1 MTNLTTNTTVQIARG
16 PYVLHQ
22 LARKIRSIFLGWQA
36 RRLQIASLR
45 RLKSRDLRDIGLIEH
60 DISAAD
66 RLPLSADVAT
76 NLYRA
81 SLGRSGNW

>member
-1 MTNLTTNTTVQIARG
+1 MTNFTTNMTVQIAQG
-16 PYVLHQ
+16 HSVLHR
-22 LARKIRSIFLGWQA
+22 LVRKIRSIILGWQA

-60 DISAAD
+60 DISTAD

>member
-1 MTNLTTNTTVQIARG
+1 MTNLTTNTTLPIAQG
-16 PYVLHQ
+16 HSMHHQ
-22 LARKIRSIFLGWQA
+22 FARKIRSIILGWQA
-36 RRLQIASLR
+36 HRMQIASLR

-81 SLGRSGNW
+81 SLSRSGNW

>member
-1 MTNLTTNTTVQIARG
+1 MTNFTTNMTVQIAQG
-16 PYVLHQ
+16 PSVLHR
-22 LARKIRSIFLGWQA
+22 LARKIRSIILGWQA
-36 RRLQIASLR
+36 RRMQIASLR

-66 RLPLSADVAT
+66 HLPLSADVAT

>member
-1 MTNLTTNTTVQIARG
+1 MTNFTANTTLPFTQITSAHHRFT
-16 PYVLHQ
+16 
-22 LARKIRSIFLGWQA
+22 RKIRSVILGWQA

-60 DISAAD
+60 DISTAD
-66 RLPLSADVAT
+66 RLPYSANIAT
-76 NLYRA
+76 TLQRT